1 MDINSGMILA
11 GLAVGI
17 LVGLTG
23 MGAGSLM
30 TPILITVFGI
40 PPTTAVG
47 SDLIYASITKIFGAA
62 RHHQLK
68 NVNKELG
75 LWMASGS
82 VPAAIIG
89 VFTLYEVLP
98 RLNVDPDTVL
108 LNAIGFVLVI
118 VAITVAART
127 FLTIPKLWSVDVL
140 PTDGEL
146 NRNHKILAVCI
157 GVVFGFILGLT
168 SVGSGVF
175 FGLALVTLFPLSA
188 RRVVGTDLFHAMMV
202 TLAAGA
208 ATIIWGAPNF
218 SVVASIL
225 IGSIPGILIG
235 SHFTN
240 RAPDRLLRGA
250 IALVLGAS
258 GLKTLNAAPIWYIVG
273 AAVIVAIGAAYVAR
287 TSSRPAANDLP
298 SPAELPQS

>member
-1 MDINSGMILA
+1 MDINTGMIAA

-47 SDLIYASITKIFGAA
+47 SDLIYAAITKCFGAA

-68 NVNKELG
+68 NVNRELA
-75 LWMASGS
+75 LWMGAGS
-82 VPAAIIG
+82 VPAAILG
-89 VFTLYEVLP
+89 VFTLYEIFP
-98 RLNVDPDTVL
+98 RVGIDVNTVL
-108 LNAIGFVLVI
+108 LDLIGGILVLVAI
-118 VAITVAART
+118 VVAART
-127 FLTIPKLWSVDVL
+127 FITIPGIWNAESL

-146 NRNHKILAVCI
+146 TRAHKTLAVVI

-175 FGLALVTLFPLSA
+175 FGITLVTLFPLSA
-188 RRVVGTDLFHAMMV
+188 RRVVGTDLFHAMLV
-202 TLAAGA
+202 TIAAGL
-208 ATIIWGAPNF
+208 ATIAFGAPNF
-218 SVVASIL
+218 SVVTSIL

-235 SHFTN
+235 SHFTHRVN
-240 RAPDRLLRGA
+240 ERLLRGG

-258 GLKTLNAAPIWYIVG
+258 GLRTLDAAPVWYIVG
-273 AAVIVAIGAAYVAR
+273 AVVVVAIGALYLAR
-287 TSSRPAANDLP
+287 GERLQAAAQR
-298 SPAELPQS
+298 STAT

>member
-1 MDINSGMILA
+1 MDINTGMIAA

-47 SDLIYASITKIFGAA
+47 SDLIYAAITKCFGAA

-68 NVNKELG
+68 NVNRELA
-75 LWMASGS
+75 LWMGAGS
-82 VPAAIIG
+82 VPAAILG
-89 VFTLYEVLP
+89 VFTLYEIFP
-98 RLNVDPDTVL
+98 RVGVDVNTVL
-108 LNAIGFVLVI
+108 LDLIGGILVLVAI
-118 VAITVAART
+118 VVAART
-127 FLTIPKLWSVDVL
+127 FITIPGIWSADSL

-146 NRNHKILAVCI
+146 TRAHKTLAVVI

-175 FGLALVTLFPLSA
+175 FGITLVTLFPLSA
-188 RRVVGTDLFHAMMV
+188 RRVVGTDLFHAMLV
-202 TLAAGA
+202 TIAAGL
-208 ATIIWGAPNF
+208 ATIAFGAPNF
-218 SVVASIL
+218 SVVTSIL

-235 SHFTN
+235 SHFTHRVN
-240 RAPDRLLRGA
+240 ERLLRGG

-258 GLKTLNAAPIWYIVG
+258 GLKTLDAAPVWYIVG
-273 AAVIVAIGAAYVAR
+273 AVVVVAIGALYLAR
-287 TSSRPAANDLP
+287 GERLQAAAQRSSAT
-298 SPAELPQS
+298 